1 MLTARKRL
9 VTKARQLFNQLTQT
23 IQVQLEA
30 KGTQE
35 SGHEGEAA
43 VQPATRLYSKLEAKV
58 HRNRSRSE
66 ALFNHDPEYTGK
78 LEAKGTQESGH
89 EGEALVQPEN
99 PVHTPVVGSI
109 TETETQAIDY
119 PIEVITD
126 DSKYVDEEVVEQEG
140 QKGSQEIQKIY
151 QTIDGV
157 KVGEPTIVSG
167 KVIEVPQPRK
177 IRRGSKPL
185 DGTTT
190 EESIV
195 ELPFKEIVQEDDTL
209 EKGTLQTVQEGQKGQ
224 NKITKVYRTF
234 KGK

>member
-1 MLTARKRL
+1 M
-9 VTKARQLFNQLTQT
+9 
-23 IQVQLEA
+23 VQPVAPEYTGPISA
-30 KGTQE
+30 NGTQE
-35 SGHEGEAA
+35 VGHEGEAWVQPANPEYTGPISANGTQEVGHEGEAA
-43 VQPATRLYSKLEAKV
+43 VQPA
-58 HRNRSRSE
+58 NP
-66 ALFNHDPEYTGK
+66 DYTGK

-126 DSKYVDEEVVEQEG
+126 DNKYVDEEVVEQEG
-140 QKGSQEIQKIY
+140 KKGSQEIQKIY

-167 KVIEVPQPRK
+167 NVIEVPQPK
-177 IRRGSKPL
+177 NPSWQQAP

-195 ELPFKEIVQEDDTL
+195 ESI
-209 EKGTLQTVQEGQKGQ
+209 
-224 NKITKVYRTF
+224 
-234 KGK
+234 

>member
-1 MLTARKRL
+1 M
-9 VTKARQLFNQLTQT
+9 KAKQLFNLQ
-23 IQVQLEA
+23 IQSTLVN
-30 KGTQE
+30 
-35 SGHEGEAA
+35 
-43 VQPATRLYSKLEAKV
+43 TRKPRVHKNQVTKV
-58 HRNRSRSE
+58 RR
-66 ALFNHDPEYTGK
+66 
-78 LEAKGTQESGH
+78 
-89 EGEALVQPEN
+89 LVQPEN

-195 ELPFKEIVQEDDTL
+195 ELPFKEIVQEDDSL
-209 EKGTLQTVQEGQKGQ
+209 EKGHFTGCSRRSKRSKQ
-224 NKITKVYRTF
+224 NHQ
-234 KGK
+234 GL